1 MRVLIAND
9 PVPPLL
15 NNARL
20 EWVSLYLGRKPY
32 RGISTLSEQWT
43 EAETFDAC
51 ESDVHLYKVR
61 EMGPDP
67 LLQRLIDAY
76 DADHLEVDHGKA

>member
-1 MRVLIAND
+1 M
-9 PVPPLL
+9 L

-32 RGISTLSEQWT
+32 RGISKLSQQWT

-61 EMGPDP
+61 GMEPDS

-76 DADHLEVDHGKA
+76 DADYPEVNHGKA